1 MANQILAGAVFN
13 AGQVIAGVDANNPP
27 YVGPPPPSAN
37 WVVVGAWFDDDN
49 GSSSGSA
56 YVYDA
61 NNLSTQPTKLTAFDG
76 AADDYFAR
84 SVVATSDKIIVGA
97 WGDDDNGSSS
107 GSVYVYDAN
116 NLSTQ
121 PTKLTAFDGDA
132 GDKFGEYLAATDD
145 KIVVSAPYDDPNSSG
160 SVYVYDANDLTAQAV
175 KLTAFDAA
183 DHDTFGIAIAVSDN
197 NLVVSAPYDDDN
209 GSNSGSVYVY
219 DMNDLS
225 AQPTKLAAFDDT
237 VGDYFGTAVAVTD
250 NRIFVGMHGDD
261 ENGYNSGSVYVF
273 DANDLS
279 AQPTKLIAFDGAASD
294 IFGYSVAANAD
305 KIVVGAMFDDDN
317 GSASGSVYVF
327 DANDLSAQP
336 TKLTAFDGDADDRF
350 SISIA
355 VSDDQIVVGATFD
368 GDNGFRS
375 GSVYVFDAND
385 LSAQPTKLI
394 AFDGAEN
401 DRFGQSVAV
410 G

>member
-1 MANQILAGAVFN
+1 MANKILAGAVFN
-13 AGQVIAGVDANNPP
+13 AGQVIAGVDADNPP
-27 YVGPPPPSAN
+27 YVGPAPSAN
-37 WVVVGAWFDDDN
+37 WVVVGSRFDDDD
-49 GSSSGSA
+49 GSNSGSV

-76 AADDYFAR
+76 AASDYFGN
-84 SVVATSDKIIVGA
+84 SVVANADKIIVGA
-97 WGDDDNGSSS
+97 WGDDDDGSSS

-132 GDKFGEYLAATDD
+132 EDRFGEVLAATDD
-145 KIVVSAPYDDPNSSG
+145 KIVVSALYDDPNFSG

-183 DHDTFGIAIAVSDN
+183 DYDVFGQAIAVSDN
-197 NLVVSAPYDDDN
+197 NLVVGAPSDDDD
-209 GSNSGSVYVY
+209 GTSSGSVYVY
-219 DMNDLS
+219 NMNDLS
-225 AQPTKLAAFDDT
+225 AQPTKLTAFDAAAS
-237 VGDYFGTAVAVTD
+237 DYFGTAVAVTD
-250 NRIFVGMHGDD
+250 NRIFVGMQNDD
-261 ENGYNSGSVYVF
+261 DNGYNSGSVYVF

-279 AQPTKLIAFDGAASD
+279 AQPTKLTAFDGAASD

-305 KIVVGAMFDDDN
+305 KIFVSAMFDDDN

-336 TKLTAFDGDADDRF
+336 TKLTAFDGAADDRF
-350 SISIA
+350 GISIA
-355 VSDDQIVVGATFD
+355 VSGDQIVVGAQFD

-375 GSVYVFDAND
+375 GSVYVYDAND
-385 LSAQPTKLI
+385 LSAQPTKLTG
-394 AFDGAEN
+394 FDGAED
-401 DRFGQSVAV
+401 DRFGISVAI

>member
-1 MANQILAGAVFN
+1 MANKILAGAVFN
-13 AGQVIAGVDANNPP
+13 AGQVIAGVDADNPP
-27 YVGPPPPSAN
+27 YVGPAPSAN
-37 WVVVGAWFDDDN
+37 WVVVGSRFDDDD
-49 GSSSGSA
+49 GSNSGSV

-76 AADDYFAR
+76 AASDYFGN
-84 SVVATSDKIIVGA
+84 SVVANADKIIVGA
-97 WGDDDNGSSS
+97 WGDDDDGSSS

-132 GDKFGEYLAATDD
+132 EDRFGEVLAATDD
-145 KIVVSAPYDDPNSSG
+145 KIVVSALYDDPNFSG

-183 DHDTFGIAIAVSDN
+183 DYDVFGQAIAVSDN
-197 NLVVSAPYDDDN
+197 NLVVGAPSDDDD
-209 GSNSGSVYVY
+209 GTSSGSVYVY
-219 DMNDLS
+219 NMNDLS
-225 AQPTKLAAFDDT
+225 AQPTKLTAFDAAAS
-237 VGDYFGTAVAVTD
+237 DYFGTAVAVTD
-250 NRIFVGMHGDD
+250 NRIFVGMQNDD
-261 ENGYNSGSVYVF
+261 DNGYNSGSVYVF

-279 AQPTKLIAFDGAASD
+279 AQPTKLTAFDGAASD

-305 KIVVGAMFDDDN
+305 KIFVSAMFDDDN

-336 TKLTAFDGDADDRF
+336 TKLTAFDGAADDRF
-350 SISIA
+350 GISIA
-355 VSDDQIVVGATFD
+355 VSGDQIVVGAQFD

-375 GSVYVFDAND
+375 GSVYVYDAND
-385 LSAQPTKLI
+385 LSAQPTKLT
-394 AFDGAEN
+394 AFDGAED
-401 DRFGQSVAV
+401 DRFGISVAL

>member
-1 MANQILAGAVFN
+1 MANKILAGAVFN
-13 AGQVIAGVDANNPP
+13 AGQVIAGVDADNPP
-27 YVGPPPPSAN
+27 YVGPAPSAN
-37 WVVVGAWFDDDN
+37 WVVVGSRFDDDD
-49 GSSSGSA
+49 GSNSGSV

-76 AADDYFAR
+76 AASDYFGN
-84 SVVATSDKIIVGA
+84 SVVANADKIIVGA
-97 WGDDDNGSSS
+97 WGDDDDGSSS

-132 GDKFGEYLAATDD
+132 EDRFGEVLAATDD
-145 KIVVSAPYDDPNSSG
+145 KIVVSALYDDPNFSG

-183 DHDTFGIAIAVSDN
+183 DYDVFGQAIAVSDN
-197 NLVVSAPYDDDN
+197 NLVVGAPSDDDD
-209 GSNSGSVYVY
+209 GTSSGSVYVY
-219 DMNDLS
+219 NMNDLS
-225 AQPTKLAAFDDT
+225 AQPTKLTAFDAAAS
-237 VGDYFGTAVAVTD
+237 DYFGTAVAVTD
-250 NRIFVGMHGDD
+250 NRIFVGMQNDD
-261 ENGYNSGSVYVF
+261 DNGYNSGSVYVF

-279 AQPTKLIAFDGAASD
+279 AQPTKLTAFDGAASD

-305 KIVVGAMFDDDN
+305 KIFVSAMFDDDN

-336 TKLTAFDGDADDRF
+336 TKLTAFDGAADDRF
-350 SISIA
+350 GISIA
-355 VSDDQIVVGATFD
+355 VSGDQIVVGAQFD

-375 GSVYVFDAND
+375 GSVYVYDAND
-385 LSAQPTKLI
+385 LSAQPTKLT
-394 AFDGAEN
+394 AFDGAED
-401 DRFGQSVAV
+401 DRFGISVAI

>member
-13 AGQVIAGVDANNPP
+13 AGQVIAGVDADNPP
-27 YVGPPPPSAN
+27 YVGPAPSAN
-37 WVVVGAWFDDDN
+37 WVVVGSRFDDDD
-49 GSSSGSA
+49 GSNSGSV

-76 AADDYFAR
+76 AASDYFGN
-84 SVVATSDKIIVGA
+84 SVVANADKIIVGA
-97 WGDDDNGSSS
+97 WGDDDDGSSS

-132 GDKFGEYLAATDD
+132 EDRFGEVLAATDD
-145 KIVVSAPYDDPNSSG
+145 KIVVSALYDDPNFSG

-183 DHDTFGIAIAVSDN
+183 DYDVFGQAIAVSDN
-197 NLVVSAPYDDDN
+197 NLVVGAPSDDDD
-209 GSNSGSVYVY
+209 GTSSGSVYVY
-219 DMNDLS
+219 NMNDLS
-225 AQPTKLAAFDDT
+225 AQPTKLTAFDAAAS
-237 VGDYFGTAVAVTD
+237 DYFGTAVAVTD
-250 NRIFVGMHGDD
+250 NRIFVGMQNDD
-261 ENGYNSGSVYVF
+261 DNGYNSGSVYVF

-279 AQPTKLIAFDGAASD
+279 AQPTKLTAFDGAASD

-305 KIVVGAMFDDDN
+305 KIFVSAMFDDDN

-336 TKLTAFDGDADDRF
+336 TKLTAFDGAADDRF
-350 SISIA
+350 GISIA
-355 VSDDQIVVGATFD
+355 VSGDQIVVGAQFD

-375 GSVYVFDAND
+375 GSVYVYDAND
-385 LSAQPTKLI
+385 LSAQPTKLT
-394 AFDGAEN
+394 AFDGAED
-401 DRFGQSVAV
+401 DRFGISVAI

>member
-1 MANQILAGAVFN
+1 VLCFRP
-13 AGQVIAGVDANNPP
+13 GQVIAGVDADNPP
-27 YVGPPPPSAN
+27 YVGPAPSAN
-37 WVVVGAWFDDDN
+37 WVVVGSRFDDDD
-49 GSSSGSA
+49 GSNSGSV

-76 AADDYFAR
+76 AASDYFGN
-84 SVVATSDKIIVGA
+84 SVVANADKIIVGA
-97 WGDDDNGSSS
+97 WGDDDDGSSS

-132 GDKFGEYLAATDD
+132 EDRFGEVLAATDD
-145 KIVVSAPYDDPNSSG
+145 KIVVSALYDDPNFSG

-183 DHDTFGIAIAVSDN
+183 DYDVFGQAIAVSDN
-197 NLVVSAPYDDDN
+197 NLVVGAPSDDDD
-209 GSNSGSVYVY
+209 GTSSGSVYVY
-219 DMNDLS
+219 NMNDLS
-225 AQPTKLAAFDDT
+225 AQPTKLTAFDAAAS
-237 VGDYFGTAVAVTD
+237 DYFGTAVAVTD
-250 NRIFVGMHGDD
+250 NRIFVGMQNDD
-261 ENGYNSGSVYVF
+261 DNGYNSGSVYVF

-279 AQPTKLIAFDGAASD
+279 AQPTKLTAFDGAASD

-305 KIVVGAMFDDDN
+305 KIFVSAMFDDDN

-336 TKLTAFDGDADDRF
+336 TKLTAFDGAADDRF
-350 SISIA
+350 GISIA
-355 VSDDQIVVGATFD
+355 VSGDQIVVGAQFD

-375 GSVYVFDAND
+375 GSVYVYDAND
-385 LSAQPTKLI
+385 LSAQPTKLT
-394 AFDGAEN
+394 AFDGAED
-401 DRFGQSVAV
+401 DRFGISVAL